1 MSGSLRPR
9 MRLTLAATCQA
20 RRRRPPVPITR
31 APADACRRHTKT
43 QPLRDA
49 DAMIVLRDIAYLG
62 MQPREIL
69 QATRNVLT
77 GHYGA
82 AKVCTGRRRPD
93 RPCRATRTAHPIW
106 VRRSYPPASLTYA
119 MASPRTTT
127 RAHSAVTRTRRGEL
141 DSTLITVISGNGVRT
156 RLATKRKRIKE
167 STDGNRRHY
176 GSFGARAGRPGHASG
191 SVSPGHAF
199 AARAIEPG

>member
-1 MSGSLRPR
+1 MSGSFRPR

-49 DAMIVLRDIAYLG
+49 DADAMIVLRDIAYLG

-69 QATRNVLT
+69 QAIRNVLT

-93 RPCRATRTAHPIW
+93 RPCRPTRTAHPIW
-106 VRRSYPPASLTYA
+106 VRRSYPQ
-119 MASPRTTT
+119 
-127 RAHSAVTRTRRGEL
+127 RA
-141 DSTLITVISGNGVRT
+141 
-156 RLATKRKRIKE
+156 
-167 STDGNRRHY
+167 
-176 GSFGARAGRPGHASG
+176 
-191 SVSPGHAF
+191 
-199 AARAIEPG
+199 